1 MAFNR
6 KQKLRDNI
14 EAVRTAFTLDRERRT
29 PTERERA
36 LLERYCGF
44 GGLKCILNPAKEL
57 ADAVHWVKSDL
68 ELFAPTVELH
78 RIIRENS
85 RDETE
90 YKRYVDSLKASVLTA
105 FYTPQAITDTIV
117 DVLHDKKVR
126 PKLVLEPSAGMGA
139 FIAPVLSDNPQAE
152 VMAFEKDLLTGKM
165 LGHLYP
171 QQKIRT
177 EGFEKIEKPF
187 LNRFDLAISNIPF
200 GDIAVFDP
208 EYTNGSVFKKIAARK
223 VHTYF
228 FLKGLDAVRDGGIVA
243 FITSQGVLDT
253 EGNGGT
259 RYMMMRK
266 ADLVSAIRLPNN
278 LFTDNANTEVGC
290 DLIILQ
296 KNEGKEELSEED
308 KRLGDVV
315 KNNHTGIS
323 TNGYFFDHPEYIIH
337 TDAKRDTDPYGK
349 PAMVYTHSGGV
360 EGIATD
366 LYRILSADLSARL
379 DLERYNGV
387 KGERQEPRQ
396 AIVVQPAQAEAKKGN
411 DIRQVAGQEAELKR
425 ENNIK
430 TAAGQGTEV
439 KKENAL
445 TDTGEQTETKR
456 EGNPVQP
463 MRAVAQGAETKQHEA
478 PVMDLYDLFGYTQE
492 ERRLAERG
500 LKPERKKGAKS
511 KRRKPVQPSLFPM
524 PADGQRITA
533 EKENEAARGRSAET
547 APAISPEE
555 VREMEEIIRQEA
567 SGMPESRHEE
577 PIPMHGNPEG
587 ATAPAEDDDPEDAV
601 YRSLDWETNPPI
613 NGFYEMMMS
622 LTPERRAE
630 LRRMGK
636 EKMDAN
642 AAKQTAGLSE
652 TKKEKVQARETE
664 QSSSVRPTY
673 PVENGFEAEGRRRI
687 ERVEREMREEE
698 AALTP
703 EERQRRKEEAMM
715 PRPFK
720 GIMEP
725 HLKEGS
731 LVWEHTGGVRF
742 QIGVLKD
749 VTKYGATFQPLDM
762 EGMQAQ
768 KAQLYIDLRNTY
780 ERLYTHE
787 AENHEENALL
797 RRNLNTYYDEFVM
810 RYSNLNAKH
819 NAKLILMD
827 ASGRNML
834 SLERGENGQ
843 FVKADIFDHPVSFSQ
858 ETLAEVESPEE
869 ALSASL
875 NLYGGVNLPYMESLC
890 DLPQSEMLEALKG
903 RVFYNPL
910 ADGYEIADH
919 FIAGNVVQKTA
930 DVEDWIKENEG
941 HGMLPQAQ
949 ESLAALRESIPEQI
963 PFEDLDFNFGERWI
977 PTGVYAAYMSR
988 LFDTEVR
995 ITYSENID
1003 EYAVACSHKT
1013 MKITDEFLVKGYYRH
1028 YDGMNLLKH
1037 ALHNTCPDMM
1047 KSIGKDEHGNDIKVR
1062 DSEGI
1067 QLANAKIDEIRGG
1080 FTEWLEE
1087 QSPEFKKRLTD
1098 MYNNKFN
1105 CFVRPKYDGSH
1116 QKFPDLDLKGLGIK
1130 DLYTSQ
1136 KDCVWML
1143 KLNLGGIADQEVGG
1157 GKTLIMCVASYEM
1170 KRLGLVHKPM
1180 IIGLKANVREIAE
1193 TYRKAYPNAKIL
1205 YASEKDFTA
1214 ANRVRFF
1221 NDIKNNDWDCIIMS
1235 HDQFCKIPQSPE
1247 LQQRIL
1253 QAELDSVEENLEVL
1267 RQQGKDV
1274 SRAMLRGLEKRK
1286 INLQAKLEKVEH
1298 AIKSRTDDVVDFK
1311 QMGIDHLFV
1320 DESHQFKN
1328 LTFNTRHDRV
1338 AGLGNSEGS
1347 QKALNLLFA
1356 IRTIQERTG
1365 RDLGATF
1372 LSGTTISNSLTELY
1386 LLFKYL
1392 RPKALEKQ
1400 DIRCFDAWAAIFAKK
1415 TTDFEFNVT
1424 NNIVQKE
1431 RFRYF
1436 IKVPE
1441 LAAFYN
1447 EITDYRTAEDIGVDR
1462 PKKNEIL
1469 HHIPPTPDQEVFI
1482 GKLMQFAKSGDATIL
1497 GRLPL
1502 SETEEKAKMLIATDY
1517 ARKMALDMRMIDPNY
1532 EDHPDNKASH
1542 CAKMIAEYYRKYD
1555 AHKGT
1560 QFVFSDLGTYQPGG
1574 GWSVYTEIKRKLVE
1588 DYGIPASEI
1597 RFIQECKNE
1606 KARKAVIEAMNEG
1619 YVRVLFG
1626 STSMLGTGVNA
1637 QRRAVAI
1644 HHLDTPWRPSD
1655 LAQRDGRAVRK
1666 GNEIAKLYADNKVD
1680 VIIYAVEK
1688 SLDSYK
1694 FNLLHCKQTFIS
1706 QLKSGA
1712 LGARTIDEGA
1722 MDEKSGM
1729 NFSEYMA
1736 ILSGNT
1742 DLLDKAKLEKKI
1754 ASLEG
1759 ERKSF
1764 HKGKRDSELK
1774 LESKT
1779 SALRNNQAV
1788 IAGMT
1793 EDWEKFTA
1801 AVQTDKEGNRLNPIK
1816 IDGLDTTDEKAIGKR
1831 LQEIAKNA
1839 TTGGQYKR
1847 VGELYGFP
1855 IEVVSEKTLKDG
1867 LEFCDNRFVVA
1878 GNYRYSY
1885 NNGHLAMADTHAAAM
1900 NFLNALEKIPS
1911 VIDQYKAKNEALEQ
1925 EIPQLREIAGK
1936 TWKKEDELKQ
1946 LKSELAALD
1955 RKIQLELA
1963 PKQEE
1968 TPGQGQEQGS
1978 QTMPKAEHVPKPD
1991 DAAHDYIRSHVII
2004 GSPGIEHREYRGVKL

>member
-6 KQKLRDNI
+6 KQRLRDNI
-14 EAVRTAFTLDRERRT
+14 EAIRTAFILDRERRT
-29 PTERERA
+29 ATAEEQAILRK
-36 LLERYCGF
+36 YCGF

-57 ADAVHWVKSDL
+57 TDAVHWAKSDL

-78 RIIRENS
+78 RLVRENS
-85 RDETE
+85 KDDTE
-90 YKRYVDSLKASVLTA
+90 YKRYVDAMKQSVLTA
-105 FYTPQAITDTIV
+105 FYTPPEITGTIA
-117 DVLHDKKVR
+117 DVLHEHGIR
-126 PKLVLEPSAGMGA
+126 PDRVLEPSAGVGA
-139 FIAPVLSDNPQAE
+139 FVDAVLENKPDADI
-152 VMAFEKDLLTGKM
+152 MAFEKDLMTGKI
-165 LGHLYP
+165 LGHLHP
-171 QQKIRT
+171 DQKVRVQ
-177 EGFEKIEKPF
+177 GFEKIEKPF
-187 LNRFDLAISNIPF
+187 TDYFDLAISNIPF
-200 GDIAVFDP
+200 GDVAVFDP
-208 EYTNGSVFKKIAARK
+208 EFTGSQDPARRSAPK
-223 VHTYF
+223 AIHNYF
-228 FLKGLDAVRDGGIVA
+228 FLKSLDAVREGGIVA
-243 FITSQGVLDT
+243 FITSQGVLDAPSNAPIR
-253 EGNGGT
+253 E
-259 RYMMMRK
+259 YMMRN
-266 ADLVSAIRLPNN
+266 ANLVGVARLPNN
-278 LFTDNANTEVGC
+278 LFTDNAGTEVGS

-296 KNEGKEELSEED
+296 KNSGKKRELYYNEKLFMQTEQTPIGTS
-308 KRLGDVV
+308 V
-315 KNNHTGIS
+315 
-323 TNGYFFDHPEYIIH
+323 NGYVWSISSLSN
-337 TDAKRDTDPYGK
+337 TDLIRGTDPYGK
-349 PAMVYTHSGGV
+349 PAYQLIHRGGI
-360 EGIATD
+360 GQMADD
-366 LYRILSADLSARL
+366 LREHLNIELPQLDIELYEMHNLHPAQVKNTVTEPISTPVVTPEIQPLTEMAVKPEAVTPQPEEEKPEIEPRRPDYSAGVQLSLL
-379 DLERYNGV
+379 DLWGM
-387 KGERQEPRQ
+387 
-396 AIVVQPAQAEAKKGN
+396 
-411 DIRQVAGQEAELKR
+411 
-425 ENNIK
+425 
-430 TAAGQGTEV
+430 T
-439 KKENAL
+439 
-445 TDTGEQTETKR
+445 
-456 EGNPVQP
+456 
-463 MRAVAQGAETKQHEA
+463 
-478 PVMDLYDLFGYTQE
+478 
-492 ERRLAERG
+492 
-500 LKPERKKGAKS
+500 
-511 KRRKPVQPSLFPM
+511 
-524 PADGQRITA
+524 
-533 EKENEAARGRSAET
+533 
-547 APAISPEE
+547 EE
-555 VREMEEIIRQEA
+555 VRKQEA
-567 SGMPESRHEE
+567 PAKKKKTARKESTARRMS
-577 PIPMHGNPEG
+577 PKPQAQVTPKVT
-587 ATAPAEDDDPEDAV
+587 TAPPPSAAPLTENRDSHETKPVSVAAKADPDDIYAT
-601 YRSLDWETNPPI
+601 LDWDTNPPI
-613 NGFYEMMMS
+613 NGFYEMMMD
-622 LTPERRAE
+622 LTPERRKE
-630 LRRMGK
+630 LRRLAAQHQEKQQVDGTAVKAAPAIDMPEK
-636 EKMDAN
+636 EATKRPEAQTEIATVPVTDNN
-642 AAKQTAGLSE
+642 ASE
-652 TKKEKVQARETE
+652 TTTSLFPEFETE
-664 QSSSVRPTY
+664 KP
-673 PVENGFEAEGRRRI
+673 
-687 ERVEREMREEE
+687 
-698 AALTP
+698 
-703 EERQRRKEEAMM
+703 KEEPLDLS
-715 PRPFK
+715 PRPFN
-720 GIMEP
+720 GLLEP
-725 HLKEGS
+725 HYRDGS
-731 LVWEHTGGVRF
+731 MVLDASRNLGY
-742 QIGVLKD
+742 LKD
-749 VTKYGATFQPLDM
+749 LTLYGATFQPLDLT
-762 EGMQAQ
+762 GYQ
-768 KAQLYIDLRNTY
+768 KEKAMLYVSLRDSY
-780 ERLYTHE
+780 ERLYRYE
-787 AENHEENALL
+787 AEYHDEGSAQ
-797 RRNLNTYYDEFVM
+797 RGALNTCYDEFVM
-810 RYSNLNAKH
+810 RYGNLNAKH
-819 NAKLILMD
+819 NVKLLMMD
-827 ASGRNML
+827 AGGRDIL
-834 SLERGENGQ
+834 SLERAEDGR
-843 FVKADIFDHPVSFSQ
+843 FVKADIFERPVSFS
-858 ETLAEVESPEE
+858 VESHANVNSPEE

-875 NLYGGVNLPYMESLC
+875 NKFGTVNLDYMREITDSTEEGLL
-890 DLPQSEMLEALKG
+890 DALKG
-903 RVFYNPL
+903 RIFYNPL
-910 ADGYEIADH
+910 VTGYEIKDR
-919 FIAGNVVQKTA
+919 FIAGNVIEKAERIEAWMGDNPENGRMPEVKQA
-930 DVEDWIKENEG
+930 LEALKEAE
-941 HGMLPQAQ
+941 PQRIA
-949 ESLAALRESIPEQI
+949 
-963 PFEDLDFNFGERWI
+963 FEDLDFNFGERWI
-977 PTGVYAAYMSR
+977 PTGVYAAYMSH
-988 LFDTEVR
+988 LFDTDVK
-995 ITYSENID
+995 IAYSASMD
-1003 EYAVACSHKT
+1003 EFSVACGYRT
-1013 MKITDEFLVKGYYRH
+1013 MKITDEFLVKGYYRN
-1028 YDGMNLLKH
+1028 YDGMHLLKH

-1067 QLANAKIDEIRGG
+1067 QLANAKIDEIRNG

-1098 MYNNKFN
+1098 MYNDKFN

-1116 QKFPDLDLKGLGIK
+1116 QKFPGLDLKGLGIK
-1130 DLYTSQ
+1130 DLYPSQ

-1143 KLNLGGIADQEVGG
+1143 KQNGGGIGDHEVGT

-1170 KRLGLVHKPM
+1170 KRLGLAHKPM

-1193 TYRKAYPNAKIL
+1193 TYRKAYPNARIL
-1205 YASEKDFTA
+1205 YASEKDFAA

-1221 NDIKNNDWDCIIMS
+1221 NDIKNNDWDCVIMS
-1235 HDQFCKIPQSPE
+1235 HDQFGKIPQSPE

-1253 QAELDSVEENLEVL
+1253 QAELDTVEENLEVL
-1267 RQQGKDV
+1267 RSQGKDV

-1286 INLQAKLEKVEH
+1286 FNLQAKLEKVEY
-1298 AIKSRTDDVVDFK
+1298 AIKSRTDDVADFK
-1311 QMGIDHLFV
+1311 QMGIDHLFI

-1424 NNIVQKE
+1424 NSIVQKE
-1431 RFRYF
+1431 RFRHF

-1447 EITDYRTAEDIGVDR
+1447 EITDYRTAEDVGVDR

-1482 GKLMQFAKSGDATIL
+1482 GKLMQFAKTGDATLL
-1497 GRLPL
+1497 GRGKL

-1532 EDHPDNKASH
+1532 EEHPDNKASH
-1542 CAKMIAEYYRKYD
+1542 CAKMIAEYYHRYD

-1588 DYGIPASEI
+1588 DYGIPAHEI

-1619 YVRVLFG
+1619 QVRVLFG

-1712 LGARTIDEGA
+1712 MGARTIDEGA

-1764 HKGKRDSELK
+1764 HRGKRDSELK

-1779 SALRNNQAV
+1779 TALRNNQAI
-1788 IAGMT
+1788 IAAMT

-1801 AVQTDKEGNRLNPIK
+1801 AAQTDKEGNRLNLIK
-1816 IDGLDTTDEKAIGKR
+1816 IDGLDTTDEKTIGKK

-1839 TTGGQYKR
+1839 TTGGVPQR
-1847 VGELYGFP
+1847 IGELYGFP
-1855 IEVVSEKTLKDG
+1855 IKVVSERTLSEG
-1867 LEFCDNRFVVA
+1867 LEFIDNRFHVE
-1878 GNYRYSY
+1878 GNYKYTY
-1885 NNGHLAMADTHAAAM
+1885 NNGHLAMADTHAAAV
-1900 NFLNALEKIPS
+1900 NFLNALERIPA
-1911 VIDQYKAKNEALEQ
+1911 IIKQYEEKNEVLER

-1963 PKQEE
+1963 PKQEPVLE
-1968 TPGQGQEQGS
+1968 GDGKEEEAQRVIPKIGISHEIAPAPPSGRQVWHVRPEM
-1978 QTMPKAEHVPKPD
+1978 QTGAPLPQ
-1991 DAAHDYIRSHVII
+1991 
-2004 GSPGIEHREYRGVKL
+2004 VKKVRI

>member
-14 EAVRTAFTLDRERRT
+14 EAVRTAFTLDREGRT

-44 GGLKCILNPAKEL
+44 GGLKCILNPAREL
-57 ADAVHWVKSDL
+57 TDAVHWAKSDL

-78 RIIRENS
+78 RLIRENS
-85 RDETE
+85 RDERE
-90 YKRYVDSLKASVLTA
+90 YKRYTDSLKASVLTA
-105 FYTPQAITDTIV
+105 FYTPQAITDTIA
-117 DVLHDKKVR
+117 DVLHDRKVR
-126 PKLVLEPSAGMGA
+126 PRLVLEPSASMGA
-139 FIAPVLSDNPQAE
+139 FISPVLSNNPQAE
-152 VMAFEKDLLTGKM
+152 VMAFEKDLLTGRM

-187 LNRFDLAISNIPF
+187 LNHFDLAISNIPF
-200 GDIAVFDP
+200 GDIAVFDA
-208 EYTNGSVFKKIAARK
+208 EYEKKSVMHRIAAKK

-243 FITSQGVLDT
+243 FITSQSVLNT

-259 RYMMMRK
+259 RYLMMK
-266 ADLVSAIRLPNN
+266 QADLLSAIRLPNN
-278 LFTDNANTEVGC
+278 LFTENANTEVGC

-296 KNEGKEELSEED
+296 KNINKTDLSEEEM
-308 KRLGDVV
+308 RFTRTVRS
-315 KNNHTGIS
+315 NHTGVV
-323 TNGYFFDHPEYIIH
+323 TNEYFLDHPERIIH
-337 TDAKRDTDPYGK
+337 TEAKRDTDPYGK

-360 EGIATD
+360 EGISMD
-366 LYRILSADLSARL
+366 LYKMLPEDLSVRL
-379 DLERYNGV
+379 DLERYNGMGHEKPETRQNIAVQSSGIEV
-387 KGERQEPRQ
+387 KMGNSLSGTDEQTDVKREENR
-396 AIVVQPAQAEAKKGN
+396 VQPQAH
-411 DIRQVAGQEAELKR
+411 
-425 ENNIK
+425 
-430 TAAGQGTEV
+430 T
-439 KKENAL
+439 
-445 TDTGEQTETKR
+445 
-456 EGNPVQP
+456 
-463 MRAVAQGAETKQHEA
+463 AETRQPET

-500 LKPERKKGAKS
+500 LKPERKKGGKS
-511 KRRKPVQPSLFPM
+511 KPKKPVQASLFVLPE
-524 PADGQRITA
+524 DGTGT
-533 EKENEAARGRSAET
+533 KTDKGKTEAGAAFT
-547 APAISPEE
+547 PEE
-555 VREMEEIIRQEA
+555 AKEMEEIIRGTAEVEA
-567 SGMPESRHEE
+567 APVET
-577 PIPMHGNPEG
+577 
-587 ATAPAEDDDPEDAV
+587 TAPKAEDTAPPQEDVDPEDAV

-613 NGFYEMMMS
+613 NGFYEMMMD

-630 LRRMGK
+630 LRRLGK
-636 EKMDAN
+636 AKMEAN
-642 AAKQTAGLSE
+642 AARQTVGISE
-652 TKKEKVQARETE
+652 AKREKVHEGKTAEPQGQNTDIVYPIEDGFKARHD
-664 QSSSVRPTY
+664 
-673 PVENGFEAEGRRRI
+673 RRI
-687 ERVEREMREEE
+687 AEVEKALRAEE

-703 EERQRRKEEAMM
+703 EERQRRREEEMM
-715 PRPFK
+715 PRPYSRPL
-720 GIMEP
+720 EP
-725 HLKEGS
+725 HLKDGS
-731 LVWEHTGGVRF
+731 LAWVHTQGVRY
-742 QIGVLKD
+742 QVGVLKD
-749 VTKYGATFQPLDM
+749 VTRYGATFQPLDM
-762 EGMQAQ
+762 EGMQKE
-768 KAQLYIDLRNTY
+768 KAQLYISMRDTY
-780 ERLYTHE
+780 ERLYAQE
-787 AENHEENALL
+787 AERQEANDML
-797 RRNLNTYYDEFVM
+797 RRHLNTYYDEFVM
-810 RYSNLNAKH
+810 RYGCLNARQ
-819 NAKLILMD
+819 NVKLLMMD
-827 ASGRNML
+827 TSGRNML
-834 SLERGENGQ
+834 ALERSEGGTM
-843 FVKADIFDHPVSFSQ
+843 VKADIFDHPVSFSQ
-858 ETLAEVESPEE
+858 ETTVTAESPEE

-875 NLYGGVNLPYMESLC
+875 NRYGGVNLPYMESVC
-890 DLPQSEMLEALKG
+890 DMPQADMLEALKG
-903 RVFYNPL
+903 RVYYNPM
-910 ADGYEIADH
+910 AGNYEIADR
-919 FIAGNVVQKTA
+919 FIAGNVVVKA
-930 DVEDWIKENEG
+930 REVEEWVKGHEG
-941 HGMLPQAQ
+941 HGMMPQAQ
-949 ESLAALRESIPEQI
+949 EALAALRENIPEQI

-988 LFDTEVR
+988 LFDTDVR
-995 ITYSENID
+995 ISYSESLD
-1003 EYAVACSHKT
+1003 EYSVACSHRT

-1028 YDGMNLLKH
+1028 YDGMHLLKH

-1047 KSIGKDEHGNDIKVR
+1047 KKVGEDEHGNDIKAR

-1067 QLANAKIDEIRGG
+1067 QLANAKIDEIRNG

-1098 MYNNKFN
+1098 MYNDKFN

-1116 QKFPDLDLKGLGIK
+1116 QTFPGLDLKGLGIT
-1130 DLYTSQ
+1130 DLYPSQ
-1136 KDCVWML
+1136 KDCIWML
-1143 KLNLGGIADQEVGG
+1143 KQNGGGIADHEVGT
-1157 GKTLIMCVASYEM
+1157 GKTLIMCVSAHEM

-1193 TYRKAYPNAKIL
+1193 TYRKAYPNARVL
-1205 YASEKDFTA
+1205 YASEKDFEA

-1221 NDIKNNDWDCIIMS
+1221 NDIRNNDWDCVIMS
-1235 HDQFCKIPQSPE
+1235 HDQFGKIPQSPE

-1253 QAELDSVEENLEVL
+1253 QAELDTVEENLEVL
-1267 RQQGKDV
+1267 RSQGKDV

-1286 INLQAKLEKVEH
+1286 FNLQAKLDKVEH
-1298 AIKSRTDDVVDFK
+1298 AIKSRTDDVADFR
-1311 QMGIDHLFV
+1311 QMGIDHIFV

-1365 RDLGATF
+1365 KDLGATF

-1392 RPKALEKQ
+1392 RPKELERQ

-1447 EITDYRTAEDIGVDR
+1447 EITDYRTAEDVGVDR
-1462 PKKNEIL
+1462 PHKNEIL
-1469 HHIPPTPDQEVFI
+1469 HHIPPTPDQEHFI
-1482 GKLMQFAKSGDATIL
+1482 KQLMEFAKTGDATLL
-1497 GRLPL
+1497 GRGKL

-1517 ARKMALDMRMIDPNY
+1517 ARKMALDMRMIDPEY

-1542 CAKMIAEYYRKYD
+1542 CARTIAEYYRKYD
-1555 AHKGT
+1555 EQLGT

-1574 GWSVYTEIKRKLVE
+1574 WNVYTEIKRKLVE
-1588 DYGIPASEI
+1588 DYGIPAHEI
-1597 RFIQECKNE
+1597 RFIQECKSE
-1606 KARKAVIEAMNEG
+1606 KSRKAVIDAMNEG
-1619 YVRVLFG
+1619 RVRVLFG

-1637 QRRAVAI
+1637 QHRAVAI

-1666 GNEIAKLYADNKVD
+1666 GNEIAKLYADNRVD

-1712 LGARTIDEGA
+1712 MGARTIDEGA

-1742 DLLDKAKLEKKI
+1742 DLLDKAKLEKRI

-1764 HKGKRDSELK
+1764 HKGRRESELK
-1774 LESKT
+1774 LEEKT
-1779 SALRNNQAV
+1779 LALRNNQAA
-1788 IAGMT
+1788 ITAMT

-1801 AVQTDKEGNRLNPIK
+1801 AAQTDKEGNRLNLIK
-1816 IDGLDTTDEKAIGKR
+1816 IDGLDSTDEKTIGKR

-1855 IEVVSEKTLKDG
+1855 IEVISEPTLRDG
-1867 LEFCDNRFVVA
+1867 LEFTDNRFVVK
-1878 GNYRYSY
+1878 GNLRYNY
-1885 NNGHLAMADTHAAAM
+1885 NNGHLAMADTHAAAT
-1900 NFLNALEKIPS
+1900 NFLNALEKIPGI
-1911 VIDQYKAKNEALEQ
+1911 IDQHQKRNEVLEQ
-1925 EIPQLREIAGK
+1925 EIPQLQAIAGK

-1963 PKQEE
+1963 SPIPEKTEKNTPNAAQIPQLVQKQENPHKDFVQSHIVIRN
-1968 TPGQGQEQGS
+1968 PGL
-1978 QTMPKAEHVPKPD
+1978 TVP
-1991 DAAHDYIRSHVII
+1991 
-2004 GSPGIEHREYRGVKL
+2004 RENKGVKINHT

>member
-228 FLKGLDAVRDGGIVA
+228 FLKGLDTVRDGGLVA

-278 LFTDNANTEVGC
+278 LFTEDANTEVGC

-337 TDAKRDTDPYGK
+337 TEAKRDTDPYGK

-387 KGERQEPRQ
+387 KAEKRETQT
-396 AIVVQPAQAEAKKGN
+396 IFVQPQVQEVQQPKVEIEEKTVQPNAEAVKSAP
-411 DIRQVAGQEAELKR
+411 QV
-425 ENNIK
+425 
-430 TAAGQGTEV
+430 V
-439 KKENAL
+439 
-445 TDTGEQTETKR
+445 
-456 EGNPVQP
+456 
-463 MRAVAQGAETKQHEA
+463 ETKQHEA

-500 LKPERKKGAKS
+500 LKPDRKKGTKS

-524 PADGQRITA
+524 PADWQGVTA
-533 EKENEAARGRSAET
+533 KKENEAARGRSAET

-555 VREMEEIIRQEA
+555 VREIEEIIRQGA

-577 PIPMHGNPEG
+577 PVPMHGKTEG

-622 LTPERRAE
+622 LTPEKRAE

-642 AAKQTAGLSE
+642 AAKQADT
-652 TKKEKVQARETE
+652 
-664 QSSSVRPTY
+664 VRPQSIHPVY

-687 ERVEREMREEE
+687 ERVEREVREEE

-731 LVWEHTGGVRF
+731 MVWEHTGGVRF

-780 ERLYTHE
+780 ERLYAHE

-810 RYSNLNAKH
+810 RYGNLNAKH

-834 SLERGENGQ
+834 SLERGENGK

-858 ETLAEVESPEE
+858 ETLAGVESPEE

-875 NLYGGVNLPYMESLC
+875 NRYGGVNLPYMESLC
-890 DLPQSEMLEALKG
+890 DLPQADILEALKG

-910 ADGYEIADH
+910 ADGYEIADR

-1067 QLANAKIDEIRGG
+1067 QRANAKIDEIRGG

-1130 DLYTSQ
+1130 DLYPSQ

-1143 KLNLGGIADQEVGG
+1143 KLNIGGIADQEVGG

-1193 TYRKAYPNAKIL
+1193 TYRKAYPNARIL
-1205 YASEKDFTA
+1205 YASEKDFAA

-1253 QAELDSVEENLEVL
+1253 QEELDSVEENLEVL
-1267 RQQGKDV
+1267 RNQGKDV

-1497 GRLPL
+1497 GRPPL

-1555 AHKGT
+1555 AQKGT

-1644 HHLDTPWRPSD
+1644 HHLDTPW
-1655 LAQRDGRAVRK
+1655 VR
-1666 GNEIAKLYADNKVD
+1666 
-1680 VIIYAVEK
+1680 
-1688 SLDSYK
+1688 
-1694 FNLLHCKQTFIS
+1694 H
-1706 QLKSGA
+1706 
-1712 LGARTIDEGA
+1712 
-1722 MDEKSGM
+1722 
-1729 NFSEYMA
+1729 
-1736 ILSGNT
+1736 
-1742 DLLDKAKLEKKI
+1742 
-1754 ASLEG
+1754 
-1759 ERKSF
+1759 
-1764 HKGKRDSELK
+1764 
-1774 LESKT
+1774 
-1779 SALRNNQAV
+1779 
-1788 IAGMT
+1788 
-1793 EDWEKFTA
+1793 
-1801 AVQTDKEGNRLNPIK
+1801 
-1816 IDGLDTTDEKAIGKR
+1816 
-1831 LQEIAKNA
+1831 
-1839 TTGGQYKR
+1839 
-1847 VGELYGFP
+1847 
-1855 IEVVSEKTLKDG
+1855 EV
-1867 LEFCDNRFVVA
+1867 A
-1878 GNYRYSY
+1878 
-1885 NNGHLAMADTHAAAM
+1885 
-1900 NFLNALEKIPS
+1900 
-1911 VIDQYKAKNEALEQ
+1911 
-1925 EIPQLREIAGK
+1925 
-1936 TWKKEDELKQ
+1936 
-1946 LKSELAALD
+1946 
-1955 RKIQLELA
+1955 
-1963 PKQEE
+1963 
-1968 TPGQGQEQGS
+1968 
-1978 QTMPKAEHVPKPD
+1978 
-1991 DAAHDYIRSHVII
+1991 
-2004 GSPGIEHREYRGVKL
+2004 

>member
-44 GGLKCILNPAKEL
+44 GGLKCILNPAREL

-126 PKLVLEPSAGMGA
+126 PNLVLEPSAGMGA

-387 KGERQEPRQ
+387 KAEKRETQM
-396 AIVVQPAQAEAKKGN
+396 ISVQPQVQEVQQPKVEIEEKTVQPNAEAVKSAP
-411 DIRQVAGQEAELKR
+411 QV
-425 ENNIK
+425 
-430 TAAGQGTEV
+430 V
-439 KKENAL
+439 
-445 TDTGEQTETKR
+445 
-456 EGNPVQP
+456 
-463 MRAVAQGAETKQHEA
+463 ETKQHEA

-511 KRRKPVQPSLFPM
+511 KRRKPVQPSLFPT
-524 PADGQRITA
+524 PADGQGVTA
-533 EKENEAARGRSAET
+533 KKENEAARGRSAET
-547 APAISPEE
+547 APAINPEE
-555 VREMEEIIRQEA
+555 VREMEEIIRQGA
-567 SGMPESRHEE
+567 SGMPENRHEE
-577 PIPMHGNPEG
+577 PVPMHGKTEG

-622 LTPERRAE
+622 LTPEKRAE

-642 AAKQTAGLSE
+642 AAKQADT
-652 TKKEKVQARETE
+652 
-664 QSSSVRPTY
+664 VRPQSIHPVY

-780 ERLYTHE
+780 ERLYAHE

-810 RYSNLNAKH
+810 RYGNLNAKH

-834 SLERGENGQ
+834 SLERSENGR

-858 ETLAEVESPEE
+858 ETLVGVESPEE

-875 NLYGGVNLPYMESLC
+875 NRYGGVNLPYMESLC
-890 DLPQSEMLEALKG
+890 DLPQTEILEALKG

-910 ADGYEIADH
+910 ADGYEIADR

-1130 DLYTSQ
+1130 DLYPSQ

-1143 KLNLGGIADQEVGG
+1143 KLNIGGIADQEVGG

-1221 NDIKNNDWDCIIMS
+1221 NDIKNNDWDCVIMS

-1253 QAELDSVEENLEVL
+1253 QEELDSVEENLEVL

-1424 NNIVQKE
+1424 NNVVQKE

-1447 EITDYRTAEDIGVDR
+1447 EITDYRTAEDVGVDR
-1462 PKKNEIL
+1462 PNKNEIL

-1497 GRLPL
+1497 GRPPL

-1542 CAKMIAEYYRKYD
+1542 CAKTIAEYYRKYD
-1555 AHKGT
+1555 AQKGT

-1644 HHLDTPWRPSD
+1644 HHLDTPW
-1655 LAQRDGRAVRK
+1655 VR
-1666 GNEIAKLYADNKVD
+1666 
-1680 VIIYAVEK
+1680 
-1688 SLDSYK
+1688 
-1694 FNLLHCKQTFIS
+1694 H
-1706 QLKSGA
+1706 
-1712 LGARTIDEGA
+1712 
-1722 MDEKSGM
+1722 
-1729 NFSEYMA
+1729 
-1736 ILSGNT
+1736 
-1742 DLLDKAKLEKKI
+1742 
-1754 ASLEG
+1754 
-1759 ERKSF
+1759 
-1764 HKGKRDSELK
+1764 
-1774 LESKT
+1774 
-1779 SALRNNQAV
+1779 
-1788 IAGMT
+1788 
-1793 EDWEKFTA
+1793 
-1801 AVQTDKEGNRLNPIK
+1801 
-1816 IDGLDTTDEKAIGKR
+1816 
-1831 LQEIAKNA
+1831 
-1839 TTGGQYKR
+1839 
-1847 VGELYGFP
+1847 
-1855 IEVVSEKTLKDG
+1855 EV
-1867 LEFCDNRFVVA
+1867 A
-1878 GNYRYSY
+1878 
-1885 NNGHLAMADTHAAAM
+1885 
-1900 NFLNALEKIPS
+1900 
-1911 VIDQYKAKNEALEQ
+1911 
-1925 EIPQLREIAGK
+1925 
-1936 TWKKEDELKQ
+1936 
-1946 LKSELAALD
+1946 
-1955 RKIQLELA
+1955 
-1963 PKQEE
+1963 
-1968 TPGQGQEQGS
+1968 
-1978 QTMPKAEHVPKPD
+1978 
-1991 DAAHDYIRSHVII
+1991 
-2004 GSPGIEHREYRGVKL
+2004 